1 MKSTQGKLS
10 GIVLSCVV
18 ALGMTN
24 FLRPAHASDEKWK
37 AEKIADALLAA
48 PPSVTSTA
56 KIYAWTDKGEL
67 TMVRDGD
74 GPYTCV
80 ASGSFSVRIGKPPLP
95 YPDPMC
101 MDSNGWAFLQAVWA
115 EKTPLTPAK
124 PYPNLPGLVWMLA
137 GMNVEKGAVALG
149 AGEETKVGA
158 AAGKGGGNVYQM
170 TPHIMIM
177 PLPFDKKVSPLSTK
191 YDLDHPLHSWIMA
204 AGTPYEHLMVHLSA
218 EDVKAMME
226 AGK

>member
-1 MKSTQGKLS
+1 M
-10 GIVLSCVV
+10 
-18 ALGMTN
+18 
-24 FLRPAHASDEKWK
+24 
-37 AEKIADALLAA
+37 IADALLAA
-48 PPSVTSTA
+48 PPSVTATA

-67 TMVRDGD
+67 TLVRDGD

-80 ASGSFSVRIGKPPLP
+80 ASGSFSVRVGKPPLP

-101 MDSNGWAFLQAVWA
+101 MDPNGWAFLRAVWA

-124 PYPNLPGLVWMLA
+124 PYPNSPGLVWMLA

-177 PLPFDKKVSPLSTK
+177 PLPSDKKVATLSTK
-191 YDLDHPLHSWIMA
+191 YDLEHPLHSWIMA